1 MLDRA
6 YELGERLIVRLER
19 IIELLEELIRRERDR
34 AKS

>member
-6 YELGERLIVRLER
+6 YEIGERLIVRLER